1 MFRPF
6 ASSHPQV
13 TKYKLFYLRKLYRIS
28 WNRIYRNKIQ
38 RDLVEFYSYISDFSR
53 SQWPRGLR
61 RRSAAARLLG
71 LWVRFPLG
79 AYLSVRCDCCFV
91 VKHRSLRRA
100 DHSSRGVLSTL
111 VRRCVW
117 SRNLKN
123 EEPMVRFGPR
133 RAPSPSTQK
142 NPNI

>member
-61 RRSAAARLLG
+61 RRSAAAHLLG
-71 LWVRFPLG
+71 LWVWIPL
-79 AYLSVRCDCCFV
+79 LCVVRY
-91 VKHRSLRRA
+91 RSLWRA
-100 DHSSRGVLSTL
+100 DHSSRGVLST
-111 VRRCVW
+111 VVPHCVW
-117 SRNLKN
+117 SKNLVN
-123 EEPMVRFGPR
+123 EEALVHWGGRGAVAPQIKKKEQVISPR
-133 RAPSPSTQK
+133 MAVTRL
-142 NPNI
+142 